1 MSVEFQSGFDELMKA
16 RRASVGEIRRY
27 GKFDYH
33 KTPYGWVYVGENKLY
48 QINEQFNKILDK
60 QIKGELSNKYVYE
73 LGKPENILLSAGF
86 PNKKIQIA
94 AQTLSLKSSKKY
106 KNNHP
111 FDLKDVRNL
120 PFALNHPIFIFNSKT
135 QPTSKVVI
143 TDLKS
148 NNVNLL
154 IALQI
159 DFKEK
164 DAIVISIRSIYP
176 KESQQSILNWVN
188 EGLLVWRDKKK
199 ALKFSSKLQSN
210 SADVRENT
218 SALFDTVNIIRKFE
232 NANKKDN
239 ELNIIKDKLR
249 KAVSE
254 ETALEKEV
262 IDSHSLSIQRK
273 KDAPL
278 VAYSSPSFSLPKDTT
293 NTNDMQQFMDEIIE
307 KSKKG
312 APIGTE
318 RTYSNGKTYVKTENG
333 WKPKSGAKK
342 TKKEDDQTEKTSSK
356 VNDVNSYA
364 SKASDEQLQAAINDK
379 DASPEI
385 KQAAQEELSKRN
397 PKKEDDGSDKIIDTL
412 QKLLDAQK
420 KGELKLGEEML
431 NQIKEKLKTLKQK
444 KSESVTEETLNKK
457 LDKLKEDISSKI
469 DEKLDKLNGFKK
481 ITQTYVKVDGQTIVL
496 NMKGEDRYKAKKG
509 KFYMESEP
517 KESLVEFKKR
527 VKEAFENKLKESEK
541 EGVQKQ
547 EKVEEK
553 INKPVKK
560 MQVFN
565 SAGQLFFGN
574 TTQALEGGSDVEFT
588 KDNVTFRL
596 SSIDK
601 GNDTIYT
608 LKNQDTGEEISW
620 ENSLI
625 RLKSKINELTKDDSS
640 KSTTL
645 HFENVEEFKDY
656 VSKRNSAKGNL
667 TEDQLDRFN
676 KAFKE
681 LEQNINSIEEGNL
694 GFVRSNIKD
703 SNYRY
708 LLDVYA
714 KVNPSMKMAMNK
726 ELIKSGCSPIANGM
740 LYSEYNGKDYR
751 HFTEENESKLF
762 YKADRNRTNETEK
775 KALDFYKGEGYV
787 GIREFNLGK
796 SENSQFSQMSSI
808 ISSFIDK
815 NPLEDNLVLN
825 RRMDVNTISDINALN
840 QWIGANVGDVIEDK
854 SFTSFSLRQLA
865 NFGDD
870 LQVTL
875 LAKKGDKIS
884 NINNPYETEYLAQ
897 KNSKYKVIAKGTN
910 SIVVEIV

>member
-1 MSVEFQSGFDELMKA
+1 MLNGENLKNDIIGSFDDLMKA
-16 RRASVGEIRRY
+16 RRASVGEIRVWSDGKKYIKTLKGWIPTEKASSYSKKDVIWHENKFGENYSEYAGKPKEALDFLIDKKSGQVRNAWERDDIGDIDIVY
-27 GKFDYH
+27 GKKAFGLRH
-33 KTPYGWVYVGENKLY
+33 IIGKHVGITEDGKEKDFKDEKELISTIDKLLR
-48 QINEQFNKILDK
+48 E
-60 QIKGELSNKYVYE
+60 GELIRDYIDENGFRKRILS
-73 LGKPENILLSAGF
+73 LGKH
-86 PNKKIQIA
+86 
-94 AQTLSLKSSKKY
+94 TL
-106 KNNHP
+106 
-111 FDLKDVRNL
+111 
-120 PFALNHPIFIFNSKT
+120 
-135 QPTSKVVI
+135 VI
-143 TDLKS
+143 TQTIVVD
-148 NNVNLL
+148 NEDN
-154 IALQI
+154 
-159 DFKEK
+159 FKEK
-164 DAIVISIRSIYP
+164 RWIVTSYDPTRTM
-176 KESQQSILNWVN
+176 KEKGI
-188 EGLLVWRDKKK
+188 KK
-199 ALKFSSKLQSN
+199 A
-210 SADVRENT
+210 
-218 SALFDTVNIIRKFE
+218 I
-232 NANKKDN
+232 
-239 ELNIIKDKLR
+239 
-249 KAVSE
+249 SE
-254 ETALEKEV
+254 EIALEKEV

-318 RTYSNGKTYVKTENG
+318 RTYSNGKTYIKTENG

-676 KAFKE
+676 KVFKE
-681 LEQNINSIEEGNL
+681 LEQNINSIEERNL
-694 GFVRSNIKD
+694 GFIRNNIKD

-726 ELIKSGCSPIANGM
+726 ELIKSGCLPIANGM

-854 SFTSFSLRQLA
+854 SFTSFSLRQLT

-897 KNSKYKVIAKGTN
+897 KNSKYKVIVKGTN

>member
-1 MSVEFQSGFDELMKA
+1 MVSENEIELQSGFDELMKA

-27 GKFDYH
+27 GKFDYR

-218 SALFDTVNIIRKFE
+218 SALFDAVNIVRKFE

-318 RTYSNGKTYVKTENG
+318 RTYSNGKTYIRAN
-333 WKPKSGAKK
+333 
-342 TKKEDDQTEKTSSK
+342 
-356 VNDVNSYA
+356 
-364 SKASDEQLQAAINDK
+364 
-379 DASPEI
+379 
-385 KQAAQEELSKRN
+385 
-397 PKKEDDGSDKIIDTL
+397 
-412 QKLLDAQK
+412 LL
-420 KGELKLGEEML
+420 E
-431 NQIKEKLKTLKQK
+431 
-444 KSESVTEETLNKK
+444 
-457 LDKLKEDISSKI
+457 
-469 DEKLDKLNGFKK
+469 
-481 ITQTYVKVDGQTIVL
+481 
-496 NMKGEDRYKAKKG
+496 
-509 KFYMESEP
+509 
-517 KESLVEFKKR
+517 
-527 VKEAFENKLKESEK
+527 
-541 EGVQKQ
+541 
-547 EKVEEK
+547 
-553 INKPVKK
+553 
-560 MQVFN
+560 
-565 SAGQLFFGN
+565 
-574 TTQALEGGSDVEFT
+574 
-588 KDNVTFRL
+588 
-596 SSIDK
+596 
-601 GNDTIYT
+601 
-608 LKNQDTGEEISW
+608 
-620 ENSLI
+620 
-625 RLKSKINELTKDDSS
+625 
-640 KSTTL
+640 
-645 HFENVEEFKDY
+645 
-656 VSKRNSAKGNL
+656 
-667 TEDQLDRFN
+667 
-676 KAFKE
+676 
-681 LEQNINSIEEGNL
+681 
-694 GFVRSNIKD
+694 
-703 SNYRY
+703 
-708 LLDVYA
+708 
-714 KVNPSMKMAMNK
+714 
-726 ELIKSGCSPIANGM
+726 
-740 LYSEYNGKDYR
+740 
-751 HFTEENESKLF
+751 
-762 YKADRNRTNETEK
+762 
-775 KALDFYKGEGYV
+775 
-787 GIREFNLGK
+787 
-796 SENSQFSQMSSI
+796 
-808 ISSFIDK
+808 
-815 NPLEDNLVLN
+815 
-825 RRMDVNTISDINALN
+825 
-840 QWIGANVGDVIEDK
+840 
-854 SFTSFSLRQLA
+854 
-865 NFGDD
+865 
-870 LQVTL
+870 
-875 LAKKGDKIS
+875 
-884 NINNPYETEYLAQ
+884 
-897 KNSKYKVIAKGTN
+897 
-910 SIVVEIV
+910 

>member
-16 RRASVGEIRRY
+16 RRASVGEIRVHSNGVKYQKQPDGSWRVAKGQKVGKEQY
-27 GKFDYH
+27 SQDELKVFGKNHSEFAGKPKEAIDFLLKERNGQVIGAIEREDLGKIDIVWGDKGKGLRHIKKRHLIEQNDFKSYEDIVNKISDILKNGKLGKFYENGTKVNLYKGDWQVTLV
-33 KTPYGWVYVGENKLY
+33 KSVVYDQDDNFRDKFWILTSYNKAV
-48 QINEQFNKILDK
+48 KIEDK
-60 QIKGELSNKYVYE
+60 IR
-73 LGKPENILLSAGF
+73 
-86 PNKKIQIA
+86 
-94 AQTLSLKSSKKY
+94 KSSTI
-106 KNNHP
+106 
-111 FDLKDVRNL
+111 FDG
-120 PFALNHPIFIFNSKT
+120 PNS
-135 QPTSKVVI
+135 
-143 TDLKS
+143 S
-148 NNVNLL
+148 NNMDSARHNPL
-154 IALQI
+154 I
-159 DFKEK
+159 
-164 DAIVISIRSIYP
+164 
-176 KESQQSILNWVN
+176 
-188 EGLLVWRDKKK
+188 
-199 ALKFSSKLQSN
+199 SS
-210 SADVRENT
+210 
-218 SALFDTVNIIRKFE
+218 SAL
-232 NANKKDN
+232 
-239 ELNIIKDKLR
+239 
-249 KAVSE
+249 
-254 ETALEKEV
+254 
-262 IDSHSLSIQRK
+262 
-273 KDAPL
+273 
-278 VAYSSPSFSLPKDTT
+278 SLPKDTT

-676 KAFKE
+676 KVFKE
-681 LEQNINSIEEGNL
+681 LEQNINSIEERNL
-694 GFVRSNIKD
+694 SFIRNNIKD
-703 SNYRY
+703 SNYQY

-726 ELIKSGCSPIANGM
+726 ELIKSGCLPIANGM

-775 KALDFYKGEGYV
+775 KALDFYKGEGHV

>member
-1 MSVEFQSGFDELMKA
+1 MVSENFDIEFQSRFDELMKA

-27 GKFDYH
+27 GKFDYR

-48 QINEQFNKILDK
+48 QINEQFNKMLDK

-111 FDLKDVRNL
+111 FDLRDVRNL

-218 SALFDTVNIIRKFE
+218 SALFDAVNIIRKFE
-232 NANKKDN
+232 NANEKDS

-249 KAVSE
+249 KAIPE
-254 ETALEKEV
+254 ETALEREV

-293 NTNDMQQFMDEIIE
+293 NMNDMQQFVDEIIE

-318 RTYSNGKTYVKTENG
+318 RTYSNGKTYIKTENG

-342 TKKEDDQTEKTSSK
+342 AKKEDDQTDKTSSK

-379 DASPEI
+379 DALPEV
-385 KQAAQEELSKRN
+385 KQAAQEELNKRN
-397 PKKEDDGSDKIIDTL
+397 PKEENNSNTGITDAL
-412 QKLLDAQK
+412 QRLLAAQE
-420 KGELKLGEEML
+420 KGEIDLGEEVL
-431 NQIKEKLKTLKQK
+431 GKIKDKLESQKQK
-444 KSESVTEETLNKK
+444 KSESLTEETLDKK
-457 LDKLKEDISSKI
+457 LDKLKEDITSKI
-469 DEKLDKLNGFKK
+469 DEKLNELNGFKK
-481 ITQTYVKVDGQTIVL
+481 ITQTYVKQDGKTIVIK
-496 NMKGEDRYKAKKG
+496 MKGDNQYKASSPGFKL
-509 KFYMESEP
+509 ESKP
-517 KESLVEFKKR
+517 YESLVDFKKR
-527 VKEAFENKLKESEK
+527 IKEEFNKQFSKIEDKEENNIQDQEKDKKTILNFKDKEEYKEYVLRRNSEK
-541 EGVQKQ
+541 E
-547 EKVEEK
+547 
-553 INKPVKK
+553 N
-560 MQVFN
+560 
-565 SAGQLFFGN
+565 
-574 TTQALEGGSDVEFT
+574 
-588 KDNVTFRL
+588 
-596 SSIDK
+596 
-601 GNDTIYT
+601 
-608 LKNQDTGEEISW
+608 
-620 ENSLI
+620 
-625 RLKSKINELTKDDSS
+625 LTKD
-640 KSTTL
+640 
-645 HFENVEEFKDY
+645 
-656 VSKRNSAKGNL
+656 
-667 TEDQLDRFN
+667 QIDRFN
-676 KAFKE
+676 KAF
-681 LEQNINSIEEGNL
+681 IEYEND
-694 GFVRSNIKD
+694 IKD
-703 SNYRY
+703 FPEKKLNEIKSYIESQNFNKI
-708 LLDVYA
+708 LHVYSGFT
-714 KVNPSMKMAMNK
+714 PDSKMVLNR
-726 ELIKSGCSPIANGM
+726 ELINQGYLPIANGM
-740 LYSEYNGKDYR
+740 LYSIYNNKKYK
-751 HFTEENESKLF
+751 HFDNQDDKRKF
-762 YKADRNRTNETEK
+762 YYAKKSTPNLVEK
-775 KALDFYKGEGYV
+775 KALEYYMDMGYNSV
-787 GIREFNLGK
+787 RAVNIGK
-796 SENSQFSQMSSI
+796 EKNTTVEQISST

-815 NPLEDNLVLN
+815 NPIKDNVVLN
-825 RRMDVNTISDINALN
+825 RRMSVDSDNINNLN
-840 QWIGANVGDVIEDK
+840 QWLEANVGDVIEDK
-854 SFTSFSLRQLA
+854 SFTSFSLDQISS
-865 NFGDD
+865 FGNDI
-870 LQVTL
+870 QITL

-884 NINNPYETEYLAQ
+884 NINNDFEYEYLVQ

-910 SIVVEIV
+910 SIVVELV